1 LISIATN
8 IKSAIR
14 VNWLKRLGRSRP
26 TDGAGSGVTVMQQRR
41 QVLGGLSVAA
51 VGMACWPRV
60 ADARFEN
67 TLAERLVGVFRE
79 PARAARVGRVY
90 LAAHPE
96 AGNVDWLTA
105 DLVGDLRQ
113 RGCAPERSSCASLR
127 TALSRQ
133 VHEDFTG
140 GRVVQV
146 DGWFLSATEAKLCGM
161 AALVG
166 TA

>member
-1 LISIATN
+1 
-8 IKSAIR
+8 
-14 VNWLKRLGRSRP
+14 
-26 TDGAGSGVTVMQQRR
+26 MQQRR

-51 VGMACWPRV
+51 IGMACWTRV
-60 ADARFEN
+60 AHARFEN
-67 TLAERLVGVFRE
+67 VQWPTLAERLVGVFRE
-79 PARAARVGRVY
+79 PARAARVGRAY

-96 AGNVDWLTA
+96 VGNLDLLTA

-113 RGCAPERSSCASLR
+113 RGCAPEHSSCASLR

-133 VHEDFTG
+133 VHEDFTS

-161 AALVG
+161 AALMG